1 MSYVVLRGRWCKIV
15 VSNVCAPGEEK
26 SDDSK
31 GRFYEQLAQVLDHFS
46 KYHMEILFRD
56 FNVKFGIEGIFK
68 PTNGNESVH
77 QDSNDN
83 GIRTANIATSKNLV
97 VKEFNVPVTKHP

>member
-1 MSYVVLRGRWCKIV
+1 MSYVVLRGRWCKIIV
-15 VSNVCAPGEEK
+15 LNVCAPSEEK
-26 SDDSK
+26 SDVSK
-31 GRFYEQLAQVLDHFS
+31 RRVYEQLGHVLDHFP
-46 KYHMEILFRD
+46 KYHMKILCRD

-83 GIRTANIATSKNLV
+83 GIRIANKATSKSLV
-97 VKEFNVPVTKHP
+97 VKEFNVPITKHP